1 MRSPSIVFGTAFL
14 AMFFQA
20 QTSASE
26 AIQGVIATHEAAD
39 AEAAAPAN
47 NSISAPVAVT
57 TAADEEASGGAA
69 QQSKTPTQTPKA
81 NKPKPSSDSDRPPIE
96 GSMVGYIDN
105 AIVGNE
111 LRLRFDA
118 GFHDLFPDRAE
129 FFYAQ
134 CGCEPG
140 AAGPKPGIADNLNFQ
155 QLYMRVEYAPIT
167 RLSFFVEVPVRWIQ
181 PLHFVPGSVQNAPGF
196 GNQAGI
202 SDMQA
207 GIKFA
212 IIASHRQFLT
222 AQLAAEFASGDSTKG
237 LGTGHYSVA
246 PSVLYFQKFTDRFSL
261 EAQLGGDLPTGSSG
275 TLNFAGNIFTYGI
288 GPSYEAYR
296 GEKVKIAPVL
306 ELVGWHILGGLETN
320 PALFGI
326 KKPPVQSAD
335 GINIVNLKAGVRT
348 SFGNH
353 SSVYAGFGQALT
365 HNVWY
370 KNILRV
376 EYRYTF

>member
-1 MRSPSIVFGTAFL
+1 MRAPSIVFWAVLLSVG
-14 AMFFQA
+14 FQA
-20 QTSASE
+20 QSSAATAISSAMVADDSAPTAAVASADNSVSAPATSVAAE
-26 AIQGVIATHEAAD
+26 AD
-39 AEAAAPAN
+39 A
-47 NSISAPVAVT
+47 
-57 TAADEEASGGAA
+57 ASTPA
-69 QQSKTPTQTPKA
+69 QQTKAPTQTPKPG
-81 NKPKPSSDSDRPPIE
+81 KPKPSSDSDRPPIE

-155 QLYMRVEYAPIT
+155 QLYMRVEYAPIA
-167 RLSFFVEVPVRWIQ
+167 RLSLFVELPIRWIQ
-181 PLHFVPGSVQNAPGF
+181 PLHFVPGSVQTAPGF

-207 GIKFA
+207 GVKFA
-212 IIASHRQFLT
+212 IIATHRQFLT
-222 AQLAAEFASGDSTKG
+222 VQVAAAFASGDSTKG
-237 LGTGHYSVA
+237 LGTGHYSVE

-261 EAQLGGDLPTGSSG
+261 EAQLGSALPTSSSG
-275 TLNFAGNIFTYGI
+275 TLNFAGDVFNYGI

-306 ELVGWHILGGLETN
+306 ELVGWHIFGGLETN

-335 GINIVNLKAGVRT
+335 GINIVNLKAGIRT